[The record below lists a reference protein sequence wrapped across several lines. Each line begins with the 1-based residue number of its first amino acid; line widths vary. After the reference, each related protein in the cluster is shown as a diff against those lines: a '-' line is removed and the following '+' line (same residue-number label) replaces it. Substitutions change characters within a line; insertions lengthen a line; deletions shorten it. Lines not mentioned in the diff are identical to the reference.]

1 MKEKKIKKESALK
14 KKIKELKKT
23 SRGKAIL
30 RLIKWCIFFLVLF
43 IFLAIASLTQ
53 PKNNIHKPNL
63 NEPEKPSNVP
73 SKEETDNWN
82 NETLTIETI
91 NRFQNYLSNK
101 YDYKYEVTIKSEKY
115 IYSGTKTKIEN
126 SGYKESSTGIIKY
139 SIDNTGT
146 YMETT
151 TDKVMIDNLYEGLE
165 ESYLDPIYIL
175 NILKVLQISRD
186 LECDCIEPVYK
197 ANDSKN
203 IYKIITS
210 NKNIIGI
217 NITAL
222 DFSYIYNLDFENIV
236 E

>member
-63 NEPEKPSNVP
+63 NEPQEPSNVP

-101 YDYKYEVTIKSEKY
+101 DRKS
-115 IYSGTKTKIEN
+115 
-126 SGYKESSTGIIKY
+126 
-139 SIDNTGT
+139 
-146 YMETT
+146 
-151 TDKVMIDNLYEGLE
+151 V
-165 ESYLDPIYIL
+165 
-175 NILKVLQISRD
+175 V
-186 LECDCIEPVYK
+186 
-197 ANDSKN
+197 
-203 IYKIITS
+203 
-210 NKNIIGI
+210 
-217 NITAL
+217 
-222 DFSYIYNLDFENIV
+222 
-236 E
+236 

>member
-1 MKEKKIKKESALK
+1 
-14 KKIKELKKT
+14 
-23 SRGKAIL
+23 
-30 RLIKWCIFFLVLF
+30 
-43 IFLAIASLTQ
+43 
-53 PKNNIHKPNL
+53 
-63 NEPEKPSNVP
+63 
-73 SKEETDNWN
+73 
-82 NETLTIETI
+82 
-91 NRFQNYLSNK
+91 
-101 YDYKYEVTIKSEKY
+101 
-115 IYSGTKTKIEN
+115 
-126 SGYKESSTGIIKY
+126 
-139 SIDNTGT
+139 
-146 YMETT
+146 METT